1 MLGTIEKRF
10 ALREVTAVCGL
21 ILLASAI
28 VSAQA
33 AAPASYRATS
43 EARAT
48 LVLMSSSMP
57 TPKPGID
64 PGCKV
69 VFDATD
75 KLLTVPNHA
84 YMTHKDASGK
94 ANSSEIISIDGARY
108 LMVGGKWSKSPR
120 TLQQA
125 KQAEEEKMKNP
136 QLKMSCKHLG
146 DDTVNGEAV
155 GVYTSHEETED
166 VSSDAKFWISKG
178 KGLILKEELQPE
190 AGDVEHQLNLR
201 YEYSNVHAPM

>member
-1 MLGTIEKRF
+1 MPATIEKRF
-10 ALREVTAVCGL
+10 ALRGTTALCGL
-21 ILLASAI
+21 VLFASAI
-28 VSAQA
+28 GNLRAATPATYRGNSAA
-33 AAPASYRATS
+33 RATPAPASNRLPLPDPA
-43 EARAT
+43 
-48 LVLMSSSMP
+48 
-57 TPKPGID
+57 ID

-94 ANSSEIISIDGARY
+94 TNNSEIISIDGARY
-108 LMVGGKWSKSPR
+108 LMVGGKWSKSGR

-125 KQAEEEKMKNP
+125 KQDEQEKMKNP

-146 DDTVNGEAV
+146 DDTVSGEAV

-166 VSSDAKFWISKG
+166 VSSDAKFWISKS
-178 KGLILKEELQPE
+178 KGLILKEEIQPE
-190 AGDVEHQLNLR
+190 AGDTKSQIDLR
-201 YEYSNVHAPM
+201 YEYSNIHAPM

>member
-1 MLGTIEKRF
+1 MRKPE
-10 ALREVTAVCGL
+10 
-21 ILLASAI
+21 
-28 VSAQA
+28 
-33 AAPASYRATS
+33 
-43 EARAT
+43 
-48 LVLMSSSMP
+48 
-57 TPKPGID
+57 PGID

-84 YMTHKDASGK
+84 YMSHKDASGK
-94 ANSSEIISIDGARY
+94 TNSSEIISIDGSRY
-108 LMVGGKWSKSPR
+108 LMVGGKWSKSGR
-120 TLQQA
+120 TLKEA

-155 GVYTSHEETED
+155 GIYASHEETED

-190 AGDVEHQLNLR
+190 VGDVEHQMNLR
-201 YEYSNVHAPM
+201 YEYSNVHAPI

>member
-1 MLGTIEKRF
+1 MHVKIENRF
-10 ALREVTAVCGL
+10 ALPGMIAVCGL

-28 VSAQA
+28 VNAKA
-33 AAPASYRATS
+33 AKPSIYRATS

-48 LVLMSSSMP
+48 LAPISSSMP
-57 TPKPGID
+57 MPEPGID

-69 VFDATD
+69 VLDATD

-84 YMTHKDASGK
+84 YMTHNDASGK
-94 ANSSEIISIDGARY
+94 TNSSEIISIDGARY
-108 LMVGGKWSKSPR
+108 LMVGGKWSKSGR

-166 VSSDAKFWISKG
+166 VNADAKFWISKS

-190 AGDVEHQLNLR
+190 AGDVEHQMNLR

>member
-1 MLGTIEKRF
+1 MHVKIENRF
-10 ALREVTAVCGL
+10 ALPEMIAVCGL

-28 VSAQA
+28 VNAKA
-33 AAPASYRATS
+33 AKPSIYRATS

-48 LVLMSSSMP
+48 LAPISSSMP
-57 TPKPGID
+57 MPEPGID

-69 VFDATD
+69 VLDATD

-94 ANSSEIISIDGARY
+94 TNSSEIISIDGARY
-108 LMVGGKWSKSPR
+108 LMVGGKWSKSGR

-166 VSSDAKFWISKG
+166 VNADAKFWISKS

-190 AGDVEHQLNLR
+190 AGDVEHQMNLR